1 MLERDSTIIAMPS
14 QEPSPPPTLLESSDA
29 ARLLGV
35 TAQQVRMLSRL
46 GALAPCYQTPRGVR
60 LYKSEDVL
68 RLVAERRRE
77 GRK

>member
-1 MLERDSTIIAMPS
+1 
-14 QEPSPPPTLLESSDA
+14 
-29 ARLLGV
+29 
-35 TAQQVRMLSRL
+35 MLSRL